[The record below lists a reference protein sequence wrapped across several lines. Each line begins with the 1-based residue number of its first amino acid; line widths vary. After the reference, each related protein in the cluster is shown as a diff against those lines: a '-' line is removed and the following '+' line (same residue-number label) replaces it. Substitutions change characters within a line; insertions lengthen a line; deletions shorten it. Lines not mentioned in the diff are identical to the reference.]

1 MLDPFKDGQG
11 ILKSCDDRR
20 HDGSDVLLRHFG
32 DRVRRLFYSNKFYF
46 INKLECAIL
55 GERLPTTMGKRCQ
68 IPRDPTDKAIFTIYV
83 YHQSAVLG
91 RTAKRPQRK
100 KSAQQSRPFV
110 RQGFIARL
118 LGMIHT
124 TIAHGKSMADCASG
138 GFPLLATVKASLVF
152 PSIHYRRAEKHW

>member
-1 MLDPFKDGQG
+1 MAVTININVLFVGPFRFGVWINIDMLNPFKDGQG

-68 IPRDPTDKAIFTIYV
+68 ISERPASLASHFRDTRLIRQYLLYMYIINQPSWDE
-83 YHQSAVLG
+83 
-91 RTAKRPQRK
+91 
-100 KSAQQSRPFV
+100 QQSNPREKS
-110 RQGFIARL
+110 RRSNRGHL
-118 LGMIHT
+118 S
-124 TIAHGKSMADCASG
+124 GKG
-138 GFPLLATVKASLVF
+138 SLRD
-152 PSIHYRRAEKHW
+152 Y